1 MDARLSRSSPGA
13 DAPGAEPSARTVAA
27 LDPGGGAG
35 LRGGSPRPARR
46 PTGCARASRSRHP
59 PGDGAGFSLLDGA
72 GHDVA
77 WLGSGRAG
85 AGSGRAGADT
95 AGPGYLAGHRAEV
108 GRTVMA
114 GPIG

>member
-1 MDARLSRSSPGA
+1 MDAGLSRPSPGA
-13 DAPGAEPSARTVAA
+13 DTQGPEPSARTVAA

-59 PGDGAGFSLLDGA
+59 PSDRAWFSLLGGA
-72 GHDVA
+72 GHDAA

-85 AGSGRAGADT
+85 AGSGRVGADT
-95 AGPGYLAGHRAEV
+95 AGPGYLARHRAEV

-114 GPIG
+114 GPI